1 MYCFKNEQECIIRFK
16 NSMRSR
22 EFLHLI
28 RHSRE
33 FLNGFKMSDIFQLI
47 LALIFRFAVI
57 LIWTYK
63 KLDVNFRRVLI
74 FNDLSANGGLSK
86 KCRFC
91 IVLIPPELF
100 TIPISF
106 KCLLYR
112 SQSDSIIIII
122 IIIII
127 ITIRDSIAASQS
139 YLR

>member
-1 MYCFKNEQECIIRFK
+1 MYCFKNEQGCIIRFK

-33 FLNGFKMSDIFQLI
+33 FLNGFKMSDILQLI

-63 KLDVNFRRVLI
+63 KLDVKFRRVLI

-122 IIIII
+122 
-127 ITIRDSIAASQS
+127 TIRDSIAASQS